1 MANLL
6 FQVILKFHNLIVLH
20 LCAYGRVCA
29 WICLYILILFFFL
42 SACVCVCVCVCG
54 VGTTGPP
61 KAVMISHDNITW
73 TASVSHLL
81 IFCYIIYYLFVVHYS
96 LFFVIFSSLFA
107 IDSSFFFL
115 LFNLL
120 RGSFLYNC
128 IHFLL
133 HYQPHA
139 FDCFFAP
146 PVIFFS
152 ILLLL
157 SLSRFNLQFPI
168 IQCTSFYKSQL
179 QL

>member
-1 MANLL
+1 MCIWTCVCLNMSKYPNTFL
-6 FQVILKFHNLIVLH
+6 FS
-20 LCAYGRVCA
+20 LC
-29 WICLYILILFFFL
+29 L
-42 SACVCVCVCVCG
+42 CVCVCVCVCG